1 MATLNTI
8 DTRLAKQ
15 LHDAAALRGVAIV
28 GVPGGWSVLVK
39 IGMSEK
45 PLGTQRTGKVRQW
58 RSLDTLLEYLKTEL
72 GIVKIDGV
80 DASGYSAASVF
91 RQRPDVAGRMR
102 QAHARLLDT
111 AVASTKRAGAVVD
124 RAMDEIDASNQRI
137 ESM

>member
-1 MATLNTI
+1 MATLNSI

-15 LHDAAALRGVAIV
+15 LQTACALRGVSII
-28 GVPGGWSVLVK
+28 GVVGGWSVIVK
-39 IGMSEK
+39 AGMSEK

-58 RSLDTLLEYLKTEL
+58 RSLDTLMQYLTDEL

-102 QAHARLLDT
+102 AAHQAIAP
-111 AVASTKRAGAVVD
+111 
-124 RAMDEIDASNQRI
+124 
-137 ESM
+137 